1 MRIVTALAALC
12 VCAPAFA
19 QTPAPATP
27 AATPPAAAAAPK
39 PAAPAP
45 AAAAKPAPAKPEA
58 TGYAALPLADRIALQ
73 SDLVWTGDLNS
84 IADGA
89 WGDRSNTAIK
99 TFQKR
104 KGGKDSGTLTG
115 EERTAL
121 AADAKAKQTEV
132 GWRMVSDDNDIRL
145 GIPAKLVPQKSKGK
159 SGGLWQS
166 ARGEIQIEVLRQPAP
181 ATLTAIYDIERK
193 NPGRKITYQVFK
205 PDFFVISGTEGL
217 KKFYMRAQ
225 SGKGEVRGVSV
236 LYDQAN
242 EGMMEPMVVAIS
254 GAFTPFAATQVVA
267 GAPPAKRRVEYSSG
281 VVVSSAGDI
290 VTDREA
296 IDACQVIVI
305 PGFGNADRVAD
316 DKTSGLALLRVYG
329 VRDLK
334 PLALGDIVKNEV
346 TLVGIPDPQSQGGS
360 AEVKTAK
367 ARVLASADSS
377 TLEPAIALG
386 FAGSAAIDAD
396 AGFVGIVV
404 QKPQVVAG
412 PATSGMS
419 STIAPMD
426 AVRKLLAAQKVSA
439 STGRA
444 SIEFAK
450 DSVVRVICVRK

>member
-1 MRIVTALAALC
+1 M
-12 VCAPAFA
+12 CAPAYA
-19 QTPAPATP
+19 QTPAPAP
-27 AATPPAAAAAPK
+27 AAPPAAAAPK
-39 PAAPAP
+39 PAAP
-45 AAAAKPAPAKPEA
+45 AAAAKPAPAKPDA

-104 KGGKDSGTLTG
+104 KGGKDTGTLTPD
-115 EERTAL
+115 ERTAL
-121 AADAKAKQTEV
+121 AADAKTKQAEV

-145 GIPAKLVPQKSKGK
+145 GIPSKLVPQKTKGK
-159 SGGLWQS
+159 SGSHWQS

-181 ATLTAIYDIERK
+181 ATLAAVYDIERK

-225 SGKGEVRGVSV
+225 TGSGEVRGVLV

-242 EGMMEPMVVAIS
+242 EAVMEPMVVAIS
-254 GAFTPFAATQVVA
+254 GAFAPFATTAQAAVA
-267 GAPPAKRRVEYSSG
+267 GAPPAKRRVEYSTG
-281 VVVSSAGDI
+281 VVVTSAGDI

-296 IDACQVIVI
+296 IDGCQVIVV

-316 DKTSGLALLRVYG
+316 DKASGLALLRVYG

-334 PLALGDIVKNEV
+334 PLALGDAVKTDV
-346 TLVGIPDPQSQGGS
+346 SLVGIPDPQVQGGS
-360 AEVKTAK
+360 GEVRIAK
-367 ARVLASADSS
+367 ARVLASGDNS
-377 TLEPAIALG
+377 TLEPAIAQG

-396 AGFVGIVV
+396 AGFVGIVI

-419 STIAPMD
+419 STIAPMET
-426 AVRKLLAAQKVSA
+426 VRKLLTAQKVSA

-444 SIEFAK
+444 SIDFAK

>member
-1 MRIVTALAALC
+1 MKVVTALALIC
-12 VCAPAFA
+12 VCAPAYA
-19 QTPAPATP
+19 QTPAPAP
-27 AATPPAAAAAPK
+27 AAPPAAAAPK
-39 PAAPAP
+39 PAAP
-45 AAAAKPAPAKPEA
+45 AAAAKPAPAKPDA

-104 KGGKDSGTLTG
+104 KGGKDTGTLTPD
-115 EERTAL
+115 ERTAL
-121 AADAKAKQTEV
+121 AADAKTKQAEV

-145 GIPAKLVPQKSKGK
+145 GIPSKLVPQKTKGK
-159 SGGLWQS
+159 SGSHWQS

-181 ATLTAIYDIERK
+181 ATLAAVYDIERK

-225 SGKGEVRGVSV
+225 TGSGEVRGVLV

-242 EGMMEPMVVAIS
+242 EAVMEPMVVAIS
-254 GAFTPFAATQVVA
+254 GAFAPFATTAQAAVA
-267 GAPPAKRRVEYSSG
+267 GAPPAKRRVEYSTG
-281 VVVSSAGDI
+281 VVVTSAGDI

-296 IDACQVIVI
+296 IDGCQVIVV

-316 DKTSGLALLRVYG
+316 DKASGLALLRVYG

-334 PLALGDIVKNEV
+334 PLALGDAVKTDV
-346 TLVGIPDPQSQGGS
+346 SLVGIPDPQVQGGS
-360 AEVKTAK
+360 GEVRIAK
-367 ARVLASADSS
+367 ARVLASGDNS
-377 TLEPAIALG
+377 TLEPAIAQG

-396 AGFVGIVV
+396 AGFVGIVI

-419 STIAPMD
+419 STIAPMET
-426 AVRKLLAAQKVSA
+426 VRKLLTAQKVSA

-444 SIEFAK
+444 SIDFAK

>member
-1 MRIVTALAALC
+1 MKVVTALALIC
-12 VCAPAFA
+12 VCAPAYA
-19 QTPAPATP
+19 QTPAPAP
-27 AATPPAAAAAPK
+27 AAPPAAAAPK
-39 PAAPAP
+39 PAAP
-45 AAAAKPAPAKPEA
+45 AAAAKPAPAKPDA

-104 KGGKDSGTLTG
+104 KGGKDTGTLTPD
-115 EERTAL
+115 ERTAL
-121 AADAKAKQTEV
+121 AADAKTKQAEV

-145 GIPAKLVPQKSKGK
+145 GIPSKLVPQKTKGK
-159 SGGLWQS
+159 SGSHWQS

-181 ATLTAIYDIERK
+181 ATLAAVYDIERK

-225 SGKGEVRGVSV
+225 TGSGEVRGVLV

-242 EGMMEPMVVAIS
+242 EAVMEPMVVAIS
-254 GAFTPFAATQVVA
+254 GAFAPFATTAQAAVA
-267 GAPPAKRRVEYSSG
+267 GAPPAKRRVEYSTG
-281 VVVSSAGDI
+281 VVVTSAGDI

-296 IDACQVIVI
+296 IDGCQVIVV

-316 DKTSGLALLRVYG
+316 DKASGLALLRVYG

-334 PLALGDIVKNEV
+334 PLALGDAVKTDV
-346 TLVGIPDPQSQGGS
+346 SLVGIPDPQVQGGS
-360 AEVKTAK
+360 GEVRIAK
-367 ARVLASADSS
+367 ARVLASGDNS
-377 TLEPAIALG
+377 TLEPAIAQG

-396 AGFVGIVV
+396 AGFVGIVI

-419 STIAPMD
+419 STIAPMET
-426 AVRKLLAAQKVSA
+426 VRKLLTAQKVLA

-444 SIEFAK
+444 SIDFAK